1 MKNEIDIFTQKLS
14 LMIRKIRTLGFFLI
28 FATSFIV
35 SQEVK
40 VPIGH
45 KNDNKFKQLYEEFS
59 TPNRYRTASG
69 SPGKDYY
76 QQKVDYTMNI
86 ILDDENSRLYGDENI
101 NYKNNSPDE
110 LSYLWIQLDQ
120 NIRGDYNMEDM
131 KTSSGIPEMSSIDSF
146 VEEFTSEKFV
156 GGFNIEKV
164 LDQNGRPLRFTI
176 NKTMMRV
183 DLPNPIKSG
192 QEFNFS
198 IKWWYKINNHVPLRD
213 RSGYE
218 YFSEDD
224 NRAYVIAQFFPRLAV
239 YNDIEGWQNYQFWG
253 NGEFALNFGD
263 YDVKITVPDDHI
275 MEATGELQNPKEVL
289 LKSEL
294 QRYKKAANSFDKPVI
309 IVSEEEVR
317 EKEKRKSNGKST
329 WHFVA
334 KNVRDFAFA
343 SSRKFI
349 WDMMAVKIGDKNII
363 ASSLYPKEGNP
374 LWEEYSTRV
383 VAHTLKV
390 YSKYTFDYPYPKAV
404 SVHSKNQGMEY
415 PMICWNYGRPN
426 EDGSYSDRTKYAMI
440 SVIIHEVGH
449 NFFPMIVNSDERQW
463 GWMDEGLDS
472 FVQYLTEQEFEEDYP
487 SRRGDPSKI
496 VRYMS
501 GDQDFISPIMSNP
514 ENVFQLGP
522 NAYSKPA
529 TALNILRE
537 TIMGPELFDFSFK
550 TYAKR
555 WKFKHPTP
563 EDFFRTMEDAS
574 AVDLDWFWRGWF
586 YSTDVVDI
594 GVKSVDKYV
603 ISDKPS
609 KEIDSILAKYGMT
622 ANDLNP
628 TVFMQKNSKES
639 KESSE
644 MESDSISSF
653 EALET
658 SLGDDKKLPKHFYE
672 IQFEKPGG
680 LVMPII
686 VDYIYEDGTKERIE
700 YPVQIWRKNDSIV
713 KRVITSDKKLIGV
726 ELDPDAETADINL
739 NNNSWP
745 VKKNISD
752 FDKFKEKIKG

>member
-28 FATSFIV
+28 FTTSFIA

-86 ILDDENSRLYGDENI
+86 ILDDENSKLYGDENI

-164 LDQNGRPLRFTI
+164 LDENGRPLRFTI

-198 IKWWYKINNHVPLRD
+198 IKWWYKINNHVPSRD

-349 WDMMAVKIGDKNII
+349 WDMMAVK
-363 ASSLYPKEGNP
+363 L
-374 LWEEYSTRV
+374 
-383 VAHTLKV
+383 
-390 YSKYTFDYPYPKAV
+390 
-404 SVHSKNQGMEY
+404 
-415 PMICWNYGRPN
+415 
-426 EDGSYSDRTKYAMI
+426 
-440 SVIIHEVGH
+440 EV
-449 NFFPMIVNSDERQW
+449 
-463 GWMDEGLDS
+463 
-472 FVQYLTEQEFEEDYP
+472 
-487 SRRGDPSKI
+487 KI
-496 VRYMS
+496 
-501 GDQDFISPIMSNP
+501 
-514 ENVFQLGP
+514 
-522 NAYSKPA
+522 
-529 TALNILRE
+529 
-537 TIMGPELFDFSFK
+537 
-550 TYAKR
+550 
-555 WKFKHPTP
+555 
-563 EDFFRTMEDAS
+563 
-574 AVDLDWFWRGWF
+574 
-586 YSTDVVDI
+586 
-594 GVKSVDKYV
+594 
-603 ISDKPS
+603 
-609 KEIDSILAKYGMT
+609 
-622 ANDLNP
+622 
-628 TVFMQKNSKES
+628 
-639 KESSE
+639 
-644 MESDSISSF
+644 
-653 EALET
+653 
-658 SLGDDKKLPKHFYE
+658 
-672 IQFEKPGG
+672 
-680 LVMPII
+680 
-686 VDYIYEDGTKERIE
+686 
-700 YPVQIWRKNDSIV
+700 
-713 KRVITSDKKLIGV
+713 
-726 ELDPDAETADINL
+726 
-739 NNNSWP
+739 
-745 VKKNISD
+745 
-752 FDKFKEKIKG
+752 

>member
-86 ILDDENSRLYGDENI
+86 ILDDENSKLYGDENI

-198 IKWWYKINNHVPLRD
+198 IKWWYKINNHVPSRD

-218 YFSEDD
+218 YFSGDD

-349 WDMMAVKIGDKNII
+349 WDMMAVKIGGKNII

-658 SLGDDKKLPKHFYE
+658 SLGDGKKLPKHFYE